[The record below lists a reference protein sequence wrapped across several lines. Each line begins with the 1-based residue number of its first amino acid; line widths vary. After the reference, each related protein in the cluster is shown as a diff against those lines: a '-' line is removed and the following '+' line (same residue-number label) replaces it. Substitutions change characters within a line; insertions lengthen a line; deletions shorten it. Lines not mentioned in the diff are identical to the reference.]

1 MRSWLLQ
8 SGLQIVADMENHKRG
23 YLGVAY
29 AHLCFNLAG
38 MLSDFGLHDRALAF
52 NHKALAARVSLSVQ
66 IRTTHSRRHHDCQEP
81 LLTRYNSG
89 WLPNMFVAVTNQIAW
104 FLLHHIHNCRLCS
117 CRC

>member
-66 IRTTHSRRHHDCQEP
+66 IRTTLQAVIIGAAAANSR
-81 LLTRYNSG
+81 G
-89 WLPNMFVAVTNQIAW
+89 VF
-104 FLLHHIHNCRLCS
+104 CS
-117 CRC
+117 CV